1 MRYSER
7 MARSGGRADFKE
19 AVAGRWG
26 SNDFSNESVYVR
38 VRSVV
43 SSVLVWERRRWIC
56 WTVGVV
62 WERVWRTERWMFLMA
77 LPSMDES
84 AILGSSVC

>member
-7 MARSGGRADFKE
+7 IARSGGRAAFK
-19 AVAGRWG
+19 ALVAGRRG

-56 WTVGVV
+56 
-62 WERVWRTERWMFLMA
+62 
-77 LPSMDES
+77 
-84 AILGSSVC
+84 